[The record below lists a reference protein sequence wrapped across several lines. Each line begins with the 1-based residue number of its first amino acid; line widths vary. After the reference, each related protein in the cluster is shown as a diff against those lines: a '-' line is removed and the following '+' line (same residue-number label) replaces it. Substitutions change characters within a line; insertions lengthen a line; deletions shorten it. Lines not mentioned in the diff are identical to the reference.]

1 VQRDVELILEHR
13 LVSIRRLEV
22 YTFKNGS
29 LYKGYRSGDEI
40 PLSQVTIPGRYHR
53 LPLFSHEAQTKNLSL
68 SYHVGEN
75 VPVYL
80 HCDDQRLGQV
90 LTNVIGNAIKFTH
103 QGKVD
108 ITVDLVTNNGGNN
121 TIDKPVID
129 SPVNIT
135 QQDLCLHF
143 SISDT
148 GIGMGVE
155 AIATLFDKFTQ
166 TDSSSTREYGGT
178 GLGMSISQSL
188 VQLMG
193 GALWVVSEL
202 GEGSVFHITCP
213 LVLADKQAVETSED
227 TAITSYEHLR
237 GCHILVVDDIHS
249 NRFLLEMILED
260 HGISIDEACDGQE
273 AVEAVIQNRYDAVLM
288 DIQMKVM
295 HGLEAT
301 KIIRADAKNNALPII
316 TLTAKAMEGDREE
329 CLAAGM
335 NDYTAKPVEVEVL
348 MASLSAHI
356 IVAVQPGQEAAAA
369 SPGFLYWASS
379 FTALGNSS
387 FVQLSEN
394 ENINV
399 SKKWSEFSPSLRLYH
414 SFNDNTLVYTG
425 YSSGF
430 KSGGFK
436 HAGGE
441 STIYRPEVVDS
452 FTLGLKTTILNGRPR
467 VNAEYFY
474 NDYTDKQLS
483 TFVLEGAELSETV
496 ANVGE
501 VTTSG
506 AEVELT
512 YLSSVDGL
520 LVGLNVGYL
529 DAEIDS
535 YKTLE
540 AGTGQKIDIV
550 AMTEIGFSPDWSV
563 QLWAEYRK
571 PLAAGEL
578 TVATDVAYRSKS
590 FTHSPIDTTS
600 EFSDAQVQPE
610 HAIWNA
616 LIAYQSEDQRWRLA
630 LESKNLEDKR
640 VLTNS
645 FVVGPFASGGYNAPR
660 TVAFSVAYNF

>member
-1 VQRDVELILEHR
+1 
-13 LVSIRRLEV
+13 
-22 YTFKNGS
+22 
-29 LYKGYRSGDEI
+29 
-40 PLSQVTIPGRYHR
+40 
-53 LPLFSHEAQTKNLSL
+53 
-68 SYHVGEN
+68 
-75 VPVYL
+75 
-80 HCDDQRLGQV
+80 
-90 LTNVIGNAIKFTH
+90 
-103 QGKVD
+103 
-108 ITVDLVTNNGGNN
+108 
-121 TIDKPVID
+121 
-129 SPVNIT
+129 
-135 QQDLCLHF
+135 
-143 SISDT
+143 
-148 GIGMGVE
+148 
-155 AIATLFDKFTQ
+155 
-166 TDSSSTREYGGT
+166 
-178 GLGMSISQSL
+178 
-188 VQLMG
+188 
-193 GALWVVSEL
+193 
-202 GEGSVFHITCP
+202 
-213 LVLADKQAVETSED
+213 
-227 TAITSYEHLR
+227 
-237 GCHILVVDDIHS
+237 
-249 NRFLLEMILED
+249 
-260 HGISIDEACDGQE
+260 
-273 AVEAVIQNRYDAVLM
+273 
-288 DIQMKVM
+288 
-295 HGLEAT
+295 
-301 KIIRADAKNNALPII
+301 
-316 TLTAKAMEGDREE
+316 
-329 CLAAGM
+329 
-335 NDYTAKPVEVEVL
+335 
-348 MASLSAHI
+348 
-356 IVAVQPGQEAAAA
+356 
-369 SPGFLYWASS
+369 
-379 FTALGNSS
+379 
-387 FVQLSEN
+387 
-394 ENINV
+394 
-399 SKKWSEFSPSLRLYH
+399 
-414 SFNDNTLVYTG
+414 
-425 YSSGF
+425 
-430 KSGGFK
+430 
-436 HAGGE
+436 
-441 STIYRPEVVDS
+441 
-452 FTLGLKTTILNGRPR
+452 LNGRPR